1 MGPYLSK
8 QAKAISAQLENT
20 QEKSVQEMK
29 MYVQRLPQI
38 LAKKKLLATHTAIAE
53 CIKEITDSYEFL
65 DTLQVIFLFVITKW
79 VGHGLK
85 ICETDFILIK
95 YLNI

>member
-20 QEKSVQEMK
+20 QDKSVQEMK
-29 MYVQRLPQI
+29 LYVQRLPQI

-53 CIKEITDSYEFL
+53 CIKDVTDSYEFL
-65 DTLQVIFLFVITKW
+65 DTLQVLYTFL
-79 VGHGLK
+79 
-85 ICETDFILIK
+85 LIHK
-95 YLNI
+95 LCNNVLR